1 MSYFWDLIEEGRN
14 LADPESSS
22 AQKREDVFSFCF
34 TSGTTGPPKAAMIK
48 HSNLLASV
56 VPFILHQDLKFT

>member
-1 MSYFWDLIEEGRN
+1 MIYFWDLIEEGRN
-14 LADPESSS
+14 LADPKSLS

-48 HSNLLASV
+48 NSNLLASI
-56 VPFILHQDLKFT
+56 VPFNLNEDFKFS